1 VLVVVLAALVVALL
15 GAAGGAAAQTGEPG
29 GSGGSGGPLP
39 DSEQVPSDVRQ
50 SADDVLSR
58 AEFQHEPSLVDR
70 VLQWIVDRL
79 NELFAVVGGGAGG
92 QSVLG
97 YVVIALLLGL
107 VGFFL
112 YRLVRGG
119 RLGGRRRAEEPVS
132 VTTSGGRID
141 WAARADQA
149 EADGRWRLG
158 LRCRY
163 RALTDR
169 LVAAQVLDD
178 IPGRTSGEH
187 RREVDRRA
195 PEASAP
201 FGQAADLF
209 DRAWY
214 GNRPTGPAESAR
226 FRELADEVLDRAGRP
241 DRRPVDEMDLVAP
254 R

>member
-1 VLVVVLAALVVALL
+1 MALVGL
-15 GAAGGAAAQTGEPG
+15 AGGVAAQTGEP
-29 GSGGSGGPLP
+29 GGSGGPLP
-39 DSEQVPSDVRQ
+39 DSEQVPADVRQ
-50 SADDVLSR
+50 TAEDVLSR
-58 AEFQHEPSLVDR
+58 PEYQHDPSFVQR
-70 VLQWIVDRL
+70 VLDWIVDRL
-79 NELFAVVGGGAGG
+79 DDLFSVVAGG
-92 QSVLG
+92 SGGQAVLG
-97 YVVIALLLGL
+97 YVFIALLLGV
-107 VGFFL
+107 VGFL
-112 YRLVRGG
+112 AVLLVRSGG
-119 RLGGRRRAEEPVS
+119 FGRRRSQEEAVS

-163 RALTDR
+163 RALTER

-187 RREVDRRA
+187 RREVARRA
-195 PEASAP
+195 PAASKP
-201 FGQAADLF
+201 FGEAAELF

-226 FRELADEVLDRAGRP
+226 FRELADEVLARAGRP
-241 DRRPVDEMDLVAP
+241 DRRPVDEMGELVVP